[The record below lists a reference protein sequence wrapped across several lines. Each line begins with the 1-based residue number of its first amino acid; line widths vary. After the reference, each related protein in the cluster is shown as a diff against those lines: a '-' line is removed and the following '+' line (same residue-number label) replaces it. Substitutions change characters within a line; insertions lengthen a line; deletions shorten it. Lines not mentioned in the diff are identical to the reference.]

1 MNQPNQ
7 FAGVDAGAT
16 TVVAQTLKAANGTGN
31 PLIPRCKWCIARIG
45 KPSYRVDGEW
55 QAVFSVHHL
64 LGDVNFSDG
73 ICPDCLTLEKAKILK
88 QNHE

>member
-1 MNQPNQ
+1 MTLFRPFRQSP
-7 FAGVDAGAT
+7 DAADFDRDERKFYPPH
-16 TVVAQTLKAANGTGN
+16 Q

-55 QAVFSVHHL
+55 QTVFSVHHL